1 MIRKSFI
8 TIILLCFSAAAFSQ
22 QDPMYSQ
29 YVFNGMLINPAYAGT
44 HEVLNASMLYRD
56 QWVSVPG
63 APRTG
68 ILSLDAPIR
77 NDKVG
82 LGLNVS
88 FDKIGV
94 TSHTEI
100 SAVYSYK
107 IRFSES
113 TLSFGLQ
120 GGLGFSSSNFTSVK
134 YSDNTTPDAAFQNNF
149 NEALPNVGF
158 GMYYFTDRFY
168 AGLSVPQI
176 GGFAIERAL
185 NRNAEAA
192 HLDLANHYFISS
204 GYTFDLSPDLKLK
217 PSVLLKY
224 VKGAPIEA
232 DVNAIV
238 QCYDLLALGVSYRSL
253 SSINFLAQVRLT
265 QQLYIGYA
273 YEYVTSSINNFSS
286 GSHEIMLQYYFD
298 FTKSKI
304 ITPRFF

>member
-1 MIRKSFI
+1 MIKKIYS
-8 TIILLCFSAAAFSQ
+8 IIIFLCLSAAAFSQ

-44 HEVLNASMLYRD
+44 HDVLSATMLYRD

-68 ILSLDAPIR
+68 ILSLDAPFR

-82 LGLNVS
+82 LGLNVA

-94 TSHTEI
+94 TSHTDL
-100 SAVYSYK
+100 SAIYSYK
-107 IRFSES
+107 IRFSAS

-120 GGLGFSSSNFTSVK
+120 GGLGFSTSNFTSVK
-134 YSDNTTPDAAFQNNF
+134 YSDNATADVAFQNNF
-149 NEALPNVGF
+149 SEVLPNVGF
-158 GMYYFTDRFY
+158 GMYYYSDKFY

-176 GGFAIERAL
+176 GGFAIEKAL

-192 HLDLANHYFISS
+192 HLDLANHYFIST
-204 GYTFDLSPDLKLK
+204 GYTFDLSSDLKLK

-224 VKGAPIEA
+224 VKGAPVEA
-232 DVNAIV
+232 DINAIV
-238 QCYDLLALGVSYRSL
+238 QCYDLLALGISYRSL
-253 SSINFLAQVRLT
+253 SSVNFLAQIRLT
-265 QQLYIGYA
+265 QQFYIGYA
-273 YEYVTSSINNFSS
+273 YEYATNSINTFSS

-298 FTKSKI
+298 FSKSKI